1 MITPEENTTYLHY
14 ANILFDYFKGCK
26 AGQGVFLMRTM
37 KATYSKYEQRWMLD
51 YLYKI
56 LYNLCV
62 NGYLEVKD
70 VTSQFPFDEWISLTE
85 KGYDYLH
92 GGPLTVN
99 KVDFSQFI
107 DSKDSDNKQF
117 DNLWPLI
124 GEKDKAPFYLKGPT
138 FLNMIRPYLDEGV
151 SDYMTYMEER
161 KQKELSTSRRV
172 WYKELY
178 TKVPKQKR
186 MDFLSDLSYA
196 VSLSYYF
203 GEDSE
208 DDYKEYD
215 RELLTSVE
223 EEVSSEIQDFPDLN
237 INYDNE
243 RQSPEELLDI
253 TLKICNAFKS
263 LVENNRLYRL
273 LYNDDGTAKNE
284 KAAQMLFFCIAQG
297 YCDKY
302 DIDLNRESDTGIGS
316 LDFKLSVG
324 HSSKVI
330 IEMKLS
336 TNTSLLHGFEK
347 QLPAYLRAEE
357 TQYGIYLI
365 LQMNKESESQ
375 LNKVQKEY
383 IEMCKCGTFPIKL
396 ICVDAT
402 KKLSASKI

>member
-1 MITPEENTTYLHY
+1 MITPEENTTYLHF
-14 ANILFDYFKGCK
+14 ANILFDYFKDCK
-26 AGQGVFLMRTM
+26 AGQGGFLMRTIRT
-37 KATYSKYEQRWMLD
+37 TYTKFEQIWMLD
-51 YLYKI
+51 YLYKT

-70 VTSQFPFDEWISLTE
+70 VTSQFPLDGWINLTE
-85 KGYDYLH
+85 TGYDYLH

-99 KVDFSQFI
+99 KVDFTQYI
-107 DSKDSDNKQF
+107 DLNHPDNRQF
-117 DNLWPLI
+117 DDLWLLI
-124 GEKDKAPFYLKGPT
+124 GEKDKALFYLKGPT
-138 FLNMIRPYLDEGV
+138 FLNMIRPYLEEGV

-161 KQKELSTSRRV
+161 RQREVSTSRRV

-186 MDFLSDLSYA
+186 LDFLSDLSYA

-203 GEDSE
+203 KEDSD
-208 DDYKEYD
+208 DDYKDYE
-215 RELLTSVE
+215 EKLLSSVK
-223 EEVSSEIQDFPDLN
+223 EEVTSEIQDLPDLN
-237 INYDNE
+237 LNYNIN
-243 RQSPEELLDI
+243 RQSPEVLLDI

-263 LVENNRLYRL
+263 LIENNRLYRL
-273 LYNDDGTAKNE
+273 LYNDNGTPKNE

-302 DIDLNRESDTGIGS
+302 DVDLNRESDTGAGA

-336 TNTSLLHGFEK
+336 TNSTLLHGFEK
-347 QLPAYLRAEE
+347 QLPTYLRAEE
-357 TQYGIYLI
+357 TQYGVYLI
-365 LQMNKESESQ
+365 LQMNKYPESQ
-375 LNKVQKEY
+375 LKEIQKEY
-383 IEMCKCGTFPIKL
+383 IELCKSGASPIKL

-402 KKLSASKI
+402 NRPSASKI